1 MAYIEL
7 NSPAKINLFL
17 DVFGKRSDG
26 YHDIIT
32 IFEKIDL
39 CDTIRLEGL
48 PSDEIRITSGNKE
61 LPLDETNLAY
71 KAAMILKDTYN
82 VPAGVSIHIDKK
94 IPIAAGL
101 GGGSSN
107 AATALKGL
115 NKLWKLGLG
124 NNTLAGIGNKLGA
137 DVPFFIFNYPFA
149 VGVGKGDEISPIK
162 STLEMWHLI
171 ISPPAKVL
179 TKDVYDVY
187 KETSLNLTEHR
198 PDVKMMVHA
207 IRKGDLGSIKNS
219 LHNALEPIVN
229 KKVAYISKV
238 KDFVKKM
245 GFNAVNVTG
254 SGPTIFVLTNDR
266 KEAEGLKKKVREYFE
281 EKANNGWGI
290 FVVKTAIDDMR

>member
-7 NSPAKINLFL
+7 HSPAKINLFL

-48 PSDEIRITSGNKE
+48 PANEIKVTSDNKE

-71 KAAMILKDTYN
+71 KAALILKDIYN
-82 VPAGVSIHIDKK
+82 ISSGVGIHIDKK

-115 NKLWKLGLG
+115 NKLWNLGLG

-137 DVPFFIFNYPFA
+137 DVPFFIFNYSFA

-162 STLEMWHLI
+162 SSLEIWHLI

-179 TKDVYDVY
+179 TKDVY
-187 KETSLNLTEHR
+187 KETSLNLTEYR

-207 IRKGDLGSIKNS
+207 IRKGDLGSIKNG
-219 LHNALEPIVN
+219 LHNALEPIAN

-266 KEAEGLKKKVREYFE
+266 KEAKGLEKKVREYFE
-281 EKANNGWGI
+281 EEANNGWGI
-290 FVVKTAIDDMR
+290 FVAKTADNQL